1 MVYFYSRRTQVV
13 VPRLLRSQTNGNA
26 QKCDNNDL
34 EATQIIIMLPSLDQE
49 AGQSAEEILCD
60 PCFVDAINVAFSPT
74 KAFKAYVRQLH
85 LLYHA
90 KITTTRAHSK

>member
-1 MVYFYSRRTQVV
+1 
-13 VPRLLRSQTNGNA
+13 
-26 QKCDNNDL
+26 
-34 EATQIIIMLPSLDQE
+34 MLPSLDQE

-90 KITTTRAHSK
+90 KITILEKITREKLEILKKLLHIINNYSKFYLDI